1 MRVCIR
7 LYKTQ
12 GSVELIIR
20 AQELCESRGGHP
32 GLPAPSSPYS
42 RCGRKAT
49 LNLELSQSS
58 GAAWKSR
65 WPSSNPRLHQGP
77 NGLCGLKQPL
87 EKKKNGT
94 AQKLCESRSGRPEF
108 PVRNIPY
115 GLCGRKATQFEE
127 EEWGSSQL

>member
-1 MRVCIR
+1 MCIR

-20 AQELCESRGGHP
+20 AQELCESRGGRS

-65 WPSSNPRLHQGP
+65 WPSSNPRPHQGP

-87 EKKKNGT
+87 KMMMMMK
-94 AQKLCESRSGRPEF
+94 
-108 PVRNIPY
+108 
-115 GLCGRKATQFEE
+115 
-127 EEWGSSQL
+127 